1 MCNLSVAKTSWLTG
15 CLRLIN
21 VAYRE
26 IYKLQVDELCHLLN
40 NKNNSEIYTKYWT
53 GTLGIIQRLISSP
66 EGGKMFSVTVAQ
78 LWNSLS
84 LNLRRQA
91 SASLFRRKFEKLL

>member
-1 MCNLSVAKTSWLTG
+1 MHARNTRHANINLICPEVNRKT
-15 CLRLIN
+15 
-21 VAYRE
+21 
-26 IYKLQVDELCHLLN
+26 
-40 NKNNSEIYTKYWT
+40 
-53 GTLGIIQRLISSP
+53 

-91 SASLFRRKFEKLL
+91 SASLFRRKCEKLLLDEQKCLVHFCP